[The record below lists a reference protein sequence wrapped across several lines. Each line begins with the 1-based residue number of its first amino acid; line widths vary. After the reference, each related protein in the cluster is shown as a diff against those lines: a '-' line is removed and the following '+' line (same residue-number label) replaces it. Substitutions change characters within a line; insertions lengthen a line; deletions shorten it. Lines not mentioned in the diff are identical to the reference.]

1 MNGKPEWEKGA
12 TMGIGKGTCA
22 PLFVR
27 RLQYCGLAGAL
38 LAVAGILSH
47 VSAEPAKKKTLGLA
61 ITAWRTA
68 LYETPDGKE
77 ECPDGLTLGGDQ
89 VWLSLLTPEQRDK
102 VTKHGTVETTQ
113 LRDFALE
120 RGPHGEDV
128 CWNPGVV
135 KDPPQK
141 TVQGKK
147 SYGLNLDGTDDG
159 HATPKTCGHE
169 KFVTPDGGR
178 GIDNQWYRVIGCT
191 YGWRAAGGYTEEMP
205 NGELRDGGHPILV
218 EITGIDDLRNSKTV
232 DIAFYHSTDG
242 MIKDNAGNILP
253 NSSYRVAKDYLYTT
267 HGSIVDGVL
276 TTVPIDIHFPF
287 YAHFMHSERFIK
299 DARLRLDIA
308 ADGKSAAGLVAGYYD
323 LDSFWSYMERI
334 GELFTVAHF
343 DCPALYEAVHRL
355 ADGYPDP
362 KTGQC
367 TAISA
372 DFAVTAVSG
381 YVIHPDAKTAQAATS
396 ADPVR

>member
-1 MNGKPEWEKGA
+1 MMGNGKGASVPLSVRKGLLIA
-12 TMGIGKGTCA
+12 A
-22 PLFVR
+22 
-27 RLQYCGLAGAL
+27 LAAVAL
-38 LAVAGILSH
+38 LANA
-47 VSAEPAKKKTLGLA
+47 AADPPRKKTLGLA

-77 ECPDGLTLGGDQ
+77 ECPDGLNLGGDQ
-89 VWLSLLTPEQRDK
+89 IWLATLTPEQKDK
-102 VTKHGTVETTQ
+102 LTRHGTVETTQ
-113 LRDFALE
+113 LRDYALE

-128 CWNPGVV
+128 CWNPAVV

-147 SYGLNLDGTDDG
+147 SFGINLDGTEDG
-159 HATPKTCGHE
+159 RATSKTCGHE
-169 KFVTPDGGR
+169 KFVTPDGSK

-218 EITGIDDLRNSKTV
+218 EITGIDDLRNSKDV
-232 DIAFYHSTDG
+232 QVAFFHATDG
-242 MIKDNAGNILP
+242 MIKDNAGRILP
-253 NSSYRVAKDYLYTT
+253 NSSYRVAKDYLYATR
-267 HGSIVDGVL
+267 GRIVDGVL
-276 TTVPIDIHFPF
+276 TTNPIDIHFPF

-299 DARLRLDIA
+299 DARLSLNLA

-323 LDSFWSYMERI
+323 LDSFWSYMARI

-367 TAISA
+367 TAMSA
-372 DFAVTAVSG
+372 AFGVEAVSG
-381 YVIHPDAKTAQAATS
+381 YIIHPDTKTAGMSQP
-396 ADPVR
+396 ADQVR

>member
-1 MNGKPEWEKGA
+1 MGRGKVTNPPFITRPVHA
-12 TMGIGKGTCA
+12 C
-22 PLFVR
+22 
-27 RLQYCGLAGAL
+27 L
-38 LAVAGILSH
+38 LAAALFGWIGFL
-47 VSAEPAKKKTLGLA
+47 AQATAQAPGKKTLGLA
-61 ITAWRTA
+61 ITSWTTA

-77 ECPDGLTLGGDQ
+77 ECPEGLTLGGDQ
-89 VWLSLLTPEQRDK
+89 IWLSSLTPEQRDK

-120 RGPHGEDV
+120 RGPHGEDI
-128 CWNPGVV
+128 CWNPAAVN
-135 KDPPQK
+135 DPPQTLVK
-141 TVQGKK
+141 GKK
-147 SYGLNLDGTDDG
+147 SFGLNLDGTADG
-159 HATPKTCGHE
+159 HATPKTCAHE
-169 KFVTPDGGR
+169 KFVTPDGAA

-191 YGWRAAGGYTEEMP
+191 YGWRAAGGYAEQMP

-218 EITGIDDLRNSKTV
+218 QVTGIDDLRNSPHV
-232 DIAFYHSTDG
+232 DVRFYHSADG
-242 MIKDNAGNILP
+242 MIKDNAGHILP
-253 NSSYRVAKDYLYTT
+253 NSSYRVAKDYLYST

-299 DARLRLDIA
+299 DARLRLEIA
-308 ADGKSAAGLVAGYYD
+308 PDGKSAKGLVAGYYD

-343 DCPALYEAVHRL
+343 DCPAIYQAVHQL

-362 KTGQC
+362 KTGAC

-372 DFAVTAVSG
+372 AFDVTAVSG
-381 YVIHPDAKTAQAATS
+381 FVITPDTKTAQMSTPVQS
-396 ADPVR
+396 AD